1 MADDRAQPSDPT
13 SFDSHPSRYRHW
25 KLTVDGEIAK
35 LVMAVDGDHPHRPG
49 YELKLN
55 SYDLSVDI
63 ELADAIQRLRFEHPG
78 VKTVVVTAE
87 LDRVFCSGANIYML
101 GLSTH
106 SFKVNFCKFTNETRL
121 YLEDASANSGLASLA
136 ACKGTTAGG
145 GYELALACD
154 ETMLVDD
161 GSSAVSFPETP
172 LLAVLPGT
180 GGLTRLVDKRKVRRD
195 RADVF
200 CTTAEGIKG
209 KRAKDWNLVDQVVAR
224 TKWDETVTQRAK
236 ALAATQTVT
245 RGPAVELPS
254 VAPKVG
260 SASRGGA
267 NALTYKYVELT
278 FDRAA
283 RTANLLVR
291 GPEASEVVDLV
302 SPDTWSLRAFREL
315 DDALLRLRFDW
326 PEINV
331 VTVRTAGDPAL
342 VALHDEL
349 LARATTGFA
358 REVRLLQRRVLKRF
372 DNTARSFYAVA
383 DREDSCFAGSLLELA
398 LGADR
403 FYMLIDKDEK
413 IGVALSVANAG
424 FMTMS
429 SGLSRLEARF
439 YGEPTRVQ
447 DVLKRG
453 VEPVAPG
460 KSEQRNKFLETHP
473 VGAMVRNK
481 SLPIVTS
488 EEAEQLGIATVA
500 ADDIDFADE
509 LRIAVEERASLSP
522 DALTGMEASLRFVGP
537 ETLETKIFG
546 RLSAWQNWIFTRANS
561 TGEHGALTL
570 YGRPERPQFQ
580 WKRT

>member
-1 MADDRAQPSDPT
+1 MDPT
-13 SFDSHPSRYRHW
+13 PFETHPSRYRHW
-25 KLTVDGEIAK
+25 KLAVSGDTAT

-63 ELADAIQRLRFEHPG
+63 ELADAIQRQRFEHPE
-78 VKTVVVTAE
+78 VKAVVITAE

-101 GLSTH
+101 GSSSHT
-106 SFKVNFCKFTNETRL
+106 FKVNFCKFTNETRL
-121 YLEDASANSGLASLA
+121 YLEDASANSGLASLC

-161 GSSAVSFPETP
+161 GNSAVSFPETP

-209 KRAKDWNLVDQVVAR
+209 KRAKEWGLVDHVVSR
-224 TKWDETVTQRAK
+224 SKWDEVVAERAR
-236 ALAATQTVT
+236 ALAAKQTVA
-245 RGPAVELPS
+245 RGPAVQLSEL
-254 VAPKVG
+254 APKIADKAITYRHVELAIGERSETSPVGVG
-260 SASRGGA
+260 SGPGGSADGAGGKAPRG
-267 NALTYKYVELT
+267 V
-278 FDRAA
+278 DRGE
-283 RTANLLVR
+283 RTAALLVK
-291 GPEASEVVDLV
+291 GPEAAPPADLT
-302 SPDTWSLRAFREL
+302 SAELWGLRAFREL
-315 DDALLRLRFDW
+315 DDALLRLRFDL
-326 PEINV
+326 PDIGV
-331 VTVRTAGDPAL
+331 VTVRTSGDRKL
-342 VALHDEL
+342 VVAHDEA
-349 LARATTGFA
+349 LAKATTGFA

-383 DREDSCFAGSLLELA
+383 DRADSCFAGSLLELA

-403 FYMLIDKDEK
+403 FYMLIDKAEA
-413 IGVALSVANAG
+413 VAVGTSVANHG
-424 FMTMS
+424 FLTMS
-429 SGLSRLEARF
+429 SGLSRLDARF
-439 YGEPTRVQ
+439 YGEPGRAQ
-447 DVLKRG
+447 SILARG
-453 VEPVAPG
+453 
-460 KSEQRNKFLETHP
+460 SER
-473 VGAMVRNK
+473 
-481 SLPIVTS
+481 PIPS
-488 EEAEQLGIATVA
+488 EEAEQLGIATIA

-509 LRIAVEERASLSP
+509 LRIAIEERASLSP
-522 DALTGMEASLRFVGP
+522 DALTGMEQSLRFVGP

-570 YGRPERPQFQ
+570 YGQPERPQFQ

>member
-1 MADDRAQPSDPT
+1 MDPT
-13 SFDSHPSRYRHW
+13 HFETHPSRYRHW
-25 KLTVDGEIAK
+25 KLRVAGDTAT

-63 ELADAIQRLRFEHPG
+63 ELADAIQRLRFEYPD
-78 VKTVVVTAE
+78 VKVLVITAE

-101 GLSTH
+101 GLSSH

-121 YLEDASANSGLASLA
+121 YLEDASAHSGLASLC

-209 KRAKDWNLVDQVVAR
+209 KRAKDWGLVDHVVSR
-224 TKWDETVTQRAK
+224 SKWDEAVAERARV
-236 ALAATQTVT
+236 LAARQTVT
-245 RGPAVELPS
+245 RGPAIQLPELAPKITDKAISYRHVEL
-254 VAPKVG
+254 
-260 SASRGGA
+260 
-267 NALTYKYVELT
+267 EL
-278 FDRAA
+278 DRTA
-283 RTANLLVR
+283 RTAALLIK
-291 GPEASEVVDLV
+291 GPAGPPPAELA
-302 SPDTWSLRAFREL
+302 SPDLWSLRAFLEL
-315 DDALLRLRFDW
+315 DDALLRLRFDL
-326 PEINV
+326 PDVGV
-331 VTVRTAGDPAL
+331 VTVRTSGDPRL
-342 VALHDEL
+342 VIAHDEA

-358 REVRLLQRRVLKRF
+358 REVRLLQRRVLKRY

-383 DREDSCFAGSLLELA
+383 DAADTCFAGVLLELA

-403 FYMLIDKDEK
+403 FYMLIDKDEA
-413 IGVALSVANAG
+413 IGVATSAANQG
-424 FMTMS
+424 FLTMS

-439 YGEPTRVQ
+439 FGEPGRAQ
-447 DVLKRG
+447 KVLARG
-453 VEPVAPG
+453 
-460 KSEQRNKFLETHP
+460 SE
-473 VGAMVRNK
+473 G
-481 SLPIVTS
+481 PIPS
-488 EEAEQLGIATVA
+488 EEAEQLGIATIA
-500 ADDIDFADE
+500 ADDIDFEDE
-509 LRIAVEERASLSP
+509 LRIAIEERASLSP
-522 DALTGMEASLRFVGP
+522 DALTGMEQSLRFVGP

-570 YGRPERPQFQ
+570 YGQPERPQFQ

>member
-1 MADDRAQPSDPT
+1 MDPT
-13 SFDSHPSRYRHW
+13 SFETHPQRYKHW
-25 KLTVDGEIAK
+25 RLTVAGDIAT

-63 ELADAIQRLRFEHPG
+63 ELADAIQRLRFEHPE
-78 VKTVVVTAE
+78 VKCVVFGAD

-121 YLEDASANSGLASLA
+121 YLEDAAENSGLTSLA

-145 GYELALACD
+145 GYELALACN

-161 GSSAVSFPETP
+161 GNSAVSFPETP

-209 KRAKDWNLVDQVVAR
+209 KRAKEWGLVDHLVSR
-224 TKWDETVTQRAK
+224 TKWDQAVTDAAK
-236 ALAATQTVT
+236 ALAAKQTVT
-245 RGPAVELPS
+245 RGPAFVLPPLD
-254 VAPKVG
+254 AKI
-260 SASRGGA
+260 A
-267 NALTYKYVELT
+267 NDKLTYKYVELS
-278 FDRAA
+278 FDRAQ
-283 RTANLLVR
+283 RTAALTVK
-291 GPEASEVVDLV
+291 GPEAGEDVDAV
-302 SPDTWSLRAFREL
+302 AKTGTQPWALRAFREL
-315 DDALLRLRFDW
+315 DDALLRLRFDY
-326 PEINV
+326 PETNIV
-331 VTVRTAGDPAL
+331 AVRTAGNPEHVKACDKS
-342 VALHDEL
+342 LHESQ
-349 LARATTGFA
+349 TGFA
-358 REVRLLQRRVLKRF
+358 REVRLLQRRVLKRY
-372 DNTARSFYAVA
+372 DNTARSLYAVA
-383 DREDSCFAGSLLELA
+383 DTADSCFVGVLLELA

-413 IGVALSVANAG
+413 IAVETDVANSG
-424 FMTMS
+424 FFTTS

-439 YGEPTRVQ
+439 YGEPAKVGK
-447 DVLKRG
+447 LLSRG
-453 VEPVAPG
+453 VEG
-460 KSEQRNKFLETHP
+460 
-473 VGAMVRNK
+473 
-481 SLPIVTS
+481 PIPS
-488 EEAEQLGIATVA
+488 EEAEQLGIATIA
-500 ADDIDFADE
+500 ADDIDFEDE
-509 LRIAVEERASLSP
+509 LRIAIEERASLSP

-561 TGEHGALTL
+561 TGQHGALTL
-570 YGRPERPQFQ
+570 YGKPERPQFQ

>member
-1 MADDRAQPSDPT
+1 MDPT
-13 SFDSHPSRYRHW
+13 QFETHPSRYKHW
-25 KLTVDGEIAK
+25 KLTTSGETAT

-63 ELADAIQRLRFEHPG
+63 ELADAIQRLRFEHPE
-78 VKTVVVTAE
+78 VKALVITAN
-87 LDRVFCSGANIYML
+87 LDKVFCSGANIYML

-121 YLEDASANSGLASLA
+121 YLEDASASSGLGTLA

-161 GSSAVSFPETP
+161 GNSAVSFPETP

-209 KRAKDWNLVDQVVAR
+209 KRAKDWGLVEHVVSRSA
-224 TKWDETVTQRAK
+224 WDKTVAERAQ
-236 ALAATQTVT
+236 AIAAKQTVT
-245 RGPAVELPS
+245 RGPAVQLPEL
-254 VAPKVG
+254 G
-260 SASRGGA
+260 SKITDKAF
-267 NALTYKYVELT
+267 TYKYVELAI
-278 FDRAA
+278 DRAA
-283 RTANLLVR
+283 RTAALTVK
-291 GPEASEVVDLV
+291 GPEGAPTDLT
-302 SPDTWSLRAFREL
+302 SADTWSLRAFREL
-315 DDALLRLRFDW
+315 DDALLRLRFDL
-326 PEINV
+326 PEIGM
-331 VTVRTAGDPAL
+331 VTVRAVGDRKL
-342 VALHDEL
+342 VLAHDEA
-349 LARATTGFA
+349 LAKATTGFA
-358 REVRLLQRRVLKRF
+358 REIRLLQRRVLKRY

-383 DREDSCFAGSLLELA
+383 DAPDSCFAGVLLELA

-403 FYMLIDKDEK
+403 FYMLIDGDEK
-413 IGVALSVANAG
+413 IAVETSVANQG
-424 FMTMS
+424 YFTMAT
-429 SGLSRLEARF
+429 GLSRLEARF
-439 YGEPTRVQ
+439 YGEPARVGK
-447 DVLKRG
+447 VLARG
-453 VEPVAPG
+453 AEG
-460 KSEQRNKFLETHP
+460 
-473 VGAMVRNK
+473 
-481 SLPIVTS
+481 PITS
-488 EEAEQLGIATVA
+488 EEADTLGLATIA

-522 DALTGMEASLRFVGP
+522 DALTGMEQSLRFVGP

-570 YGRPERPQFQ
+570 YGQPERPQFQ

>member
-1 MADDRAQPSDPT
+1 MDPT
-13 SFDSHPSRYRHW
+13 HFETHPSRYRHW
-25 KLTVDGEIAK
+25 KLRVAGETAT

-55 SYDLSVDI
+55 SYDLAVDL
-63 ELADAIQRLRFEHPG
+63 ELADAIQRLRFEHPE
-78 VKTVVVTAE
+78 VKVVVITAE

-101 GLSTH
+101 GLSSH

-121 YLEDASANSGLASLA
+121 YLEDASANSGLASLC

-161 GSSAVSFPETP
+161 GNSAVSFPETP

-209 KRAKDWNLVDQVVAR
+209 KRARDWGLVDHVVPR
-224 TKWDETVTQRAK
+224 SKWDEVVIERARV
-236 ALAATQTVT
+236 LAAKQTVV
-245 RGPAVELPS
+245 RGPAIALSELAPTVTEQAIRYRHVEL
-254 VAPKVG
+254 G
-260 SASRGGA
+260 I
-267 NALTYKYVELT
+267 
-278 FDRAA
+278 DRAA
-283 RTANLLVR
+283 RTAALVVK
-291 GPEASEVVDLV
+291 GPEGPPPAELADPRGGPGLGEL
-302 SPDTWSLRAFREL
+302 WSLRAFREL
-315 DDALLRLRFDW
+315 DDVLLRLRFDLSD
-326 PEINV
+326 IAV
-331 VTVRTAGDPAL
+331 VTVRTAGDPRL
-342 VALHDEL
+342 VVAHDEA
-349 LARATTGFA
+349 LARSITGFA

-383 DREDSCFAGSLLELA
+383 DRADSCFAGSLLELA

-403 FYMLIDKDEK
+403 FYMRIDKAEA
-413 IGVALSVANAG
+413 ISVALSVANQG
-424 FMTMS
+424 FLTMAT
-429 SGLSRLEARF
+429 GLSRLDARF
-439 YGEPTRVQ
+439 YGEPGRAQ
-447 DVLKRG
+447 KVLARG
-453 VEPVAPG
+453 SEEPIG
-460 KSEQRNKFLETHP
+460 
-473 VGAMVRNK
+473 
-481 SLPIVTS
+481 S
-488 EEAEQLGIATVA
+488 EEAEALGIATIA
-500 ADDIDFADE
+500 ADDIDFEDE
-509 LRIAVEERASLSP
+509 LRIAIEERASLSP
-522 DALTGMEASLRFVGP
+522 DALTGMEQSLRFVGP

-570 YGRPERPQFQ
+570 YGQPERPQFQ

>member
-1 MADDRAQPSDPT
+1 MDPT
-13 SFDSHPSRYRHW
+13 QFETHPSRYKHW
-25 KLTVDGEIAK
+25 KLTVSGDIAT
-35 LVMAVDGDHPHRPG
+35 LVMAVDADHPHRPG

-63 ELADAIQRLRFEHPG
+63 ELADAIQRLRFEHPE
-78 VKTVVVTAE
+78 VKAVVVTAD
-87 LDRVFCSGANIYML
+87 LDKVFCSGANIYML

-121 YLEDASANSGLASLA
+121 YLEDASAVSGLGSLA

-154 ETMLVDD
+154 ETVLVDD
-161 GSSAVSFPETP
+161 GNSAVSFPETP

-180 GGLTRLVDKRKVRRD
+180 GGLTRLVDKRRIRRD

-209 KRAKDWNLVDQVVAR
+209 KRAKDWGLVEDVVSR
-224 TKWDETVTQRAK
+224 SKWDETVAARAK
-236 ALAATQTVT
+236 ALAAKQTVT
-245 RGPAVELPS
+245 RGPAVQLSEL
-254 VAPKVG
+254 APKITDK
-260 SASRGGA
+260 AF
-267 NALTYKYVELT
+267 TYRHVELT

-283 RTANLLVR
+283 RTGALTIKAPP
-291 GPEASEVVDLV
+291 GAPTDLTTA
-302 SPDTWSLRAFREL
+302 DTWSLRAFREL
-315 DDALLRLRFDW
+315 DDALLRLRFDL
-326 PEINV
+326 PDIGM
-331 VTVRTAGDPAL
+331 VTVRTVGERANVIA
-342 VALHDEL
+342 HDEA
-349 LARATTGFA
+349 LAKATTGFA
-358 REVRLLQRRVLKRF
+358 REIRHLQRRVLKRY

-383 DREDSCFAGSLLELA
+383 DAPDSCFAGVLLELA

-403 FYMLIDKDEK
+403 FYMLLDGDEK
-413 IGVALSVANAG
+413 IGVQTSVANQG
-424 FMTMS
+424 FFTMS
-429 SGLSRLEARF
+429 TGLSRLEARF
-439 YGEPTRVQ
+439 YGEPAAVQ
-447 DVLKRG
+447 RILARG
-453 VEPVAPG
+453 AEGTISSA
-460 KSEQRNKFLETHP
+460 
-473 VGAMVRNK
+473 
-481 SLPIVTS
+481 
-488 EEAEQLGIATVA
+488 EADKLGIATIA

-522 DALTGMEASLRFVGP
+522 DALTGMEQSLRFVGP

-570 YGRPERPQFQ
+570 YGQPERPQFQ

>member
-1 MADDRAQPSDPT
+1 MDPT
-13 SFDSHPSRYRHW
+13 LFETHPSRYRHW
-25 KLTVDGEIAK
+25 KLAVAGDTAT

-55 SYDLSVDI
+55 SYDLSVDL
-63 ELADAIQRLRFEHPG
+63 ELADAIQRLRFEHPE
-78 VKTVVVTAE
+78 VKALVITAE

-121 YLEDASANSGLASLA
+121 YLEDASASSGLASLC

-209 KRAKDWNLVDQVVAR
+209 KRAKDWGLVDHVVSR
-224 TKWDETVTQRAK
+224 SKWDETVAARAK
-236 ALAATQTVT
+236 ALAAQQTVV
-245 RGPAVELPS
+245 RGPAVELP
-254 VAPKVG
+254 
-260 SASRGGA
+260 
-267 NALTYKYVELT
+267 ALSPRVTDQAITYRHVELT
-278 FDRAA
+278 FDERSEKIGGDPDGVAGAAGGKASRGVNPAA
-283 RTANLLVR
+283 RTAVLVIK
-291 GPEASEVVDLV
+291 GPEAAPPADLT
-302 SPDTWSLRAFREL
+302 SAELWSLRAFREL
-315 DDALLRLRFDW
+315 DDALLRLRFDF
-326 PEINV
+326 PDIGV
-331 VTVRTAGDPAL
+331 VTVRTRGDRAL
-342 VALHDEL
+342 VIAHDEA

-383 DREDSCFAGSLLELA
+383 DAADSCFAGSLLELA

-403 FYMLIDKDEK
+403 FYMRLDAGEQIA
-413 IGVALSVANAG
+413 VATSVANQGG
-424 FMTMS
+424 FPGS
-429 SGLSRLEARF
+429 SGLSRLDARF
-439 YGEPTRVQ
+439 YGDPAAAQ
-447 DVLKRG
+447 KILARG
-453 VEPVAPG
+453 AEG
-460 KSEQRNKFLETHP
+460 
-473 VGAMVRNK
+473 
-481 SLPIVTS
+481 PIPS
-488 EEAEQLGIATVA
+488 EEAEALGIATIA
-500 ADDIDFADE
+500 ADDIDFDDE
-509 LRIAVEERASLSP
+509 LRIAIEERASLSP
-522 DALTGMEASLRFVGP
+522 DALTGMEQSLRFVGP

-570 YGRPERPQFQ
+570 YGQPERPQFQ

>member
-1 MADDRAQPSDPT
+1 MDPT
-13 SFDSHPSRYRHW
+13 QFETHPSRYKHW
-25 KLTVDGEIAK
+25 KLTVSGDIAT
-35 LVMAVDGDHPHRPG
+35 LVMAVDADHPHRPG

-63 ELADAIQRLRFEHPG
+63 ELADAIQRLRFEHPE
-78 VKTVVVTAE
+78 VKAVVVTAD
-87 LDRVFCSGANIYML
+87 LDKVFCSGANIYML

-121 YLEDASANSGLASLA
+121 YLEDASAVSGLGSLA

-154 ETMLVDD
+154 ETVLVDD
-161 GSSAVSFPETP
+161 GNSAVSFPETP

-180 GGLTRLVDKRKVRRD
+180 GGLTRLVDKRRIRRD

-209 KRAKDWNLVDQVVAR
+209 KRAKDWGLVEDVVSR
-224 TKWDETVTQRAK
+224 SKWDETVAARAK
-236 ALAATQTVT
+236 ALAAKQTVT
-245 RGPAVELPS
+245 RGPAVQLSEL
-254 VAPKVG
+254 APKITDK
-260 SASRGGA
+260 AF
-267 NALTYKYVELT
+267 TYRHVELT

-283 RTANLLVR
+283 RTGALTIKAPT
-291 GPEASEVVDLV
+291 GAPTDLTTA
-302 SPDTWSLRAFREL
+302 DTWSLRAFREL
-315 DDALLRLRFDW
+315 DDALLRLRFDL
-326 PEINV
+326 PDIGM
-331 VTVRTAGDPAL
+331 VTVRTVGERANVIA
-342 VALHDEL
+342 HDEA
-349 LARATTGFA
+349 LAKATTGFA
-358 REVRLLQRRVLKRF
+358 REIRHLQRRVLKRY

-383 DREDSCFAGSLLELA
+383 DAPDSCFAGVLLELA

-403 FYMLIDKDEK
+403 FYMLLDGDEK
-413 IGVALSVANAG
+413 IGVQTSVANQG
-424 FMTMS
+424 FFTMS
-429 SGLSRLEARF
+429 TGLSRLEARF
-439 YGEPTRVQ
+439 YGEPAAVQ
-447 DVLKRG
+447 RILARG
-453 VEPVAPG
+453 AEGTISSA
-460 KSEQRNKFLETHP
+460 
-473 VGAMVRNK
+473 
-481 SLPIVTS
+481 
-488 EEAEQLGIATVA
+488 EADKLGIATIA

-522 DALTGMEASLRFVGP
+522 DALTGMEQSLRFVGP

-570 YGRPERPQFQ
+570 YGQPERPQFQ

>member
-1 MADDRAQPSDPT
+1 MDPT
-13 SFDSHPSRYRHW
+13 TFETHPSRYRHW
-25 KLTVDGEIAK
+25 RLAVQGEIATMT
-35 LVMAVDGDHPHRPG
+35 MAVDAEHPFRPG

-63 ELADAIQRLRFEHPG
+63 ELADAIQRLRFEHPE
-78 VKTVVVTAE
+78 VKCVVFSAD

-101 GLSTH
+101 GQSTH

-121 YLEDASANSGLASLA
+121 YLEDASANGGLASLC

-200 CTTAEGIKG
+200 CTLAEGIKG
-209 KRAKDWNLVDQVVAR
+209 KRAKDWGLVDHLVSR
-224 TKWDETVTQRAK
+224 TKWDASVSDAAK
-236 ALAATQTVT
+236 ALAAKQTVT
-245 RGPAVELPS
+245 RGPAVVLPPLECKATPDS
-254 VAPKVG
+254 I
-260 SASRGGA
+260 R
-267 NALTYKYVELT
+267 YRYVELAVDAT
-278 FDRAA
+278 A
-283 RTANLLVR
+283 RTATLLVR
-291 GPEASEVVDLV
+291 GPDADAVMDFT

-315 DDALLRLRFDW
+315 DDALLRLRFDY
-326 PEINV
+326 PEVGV
-331 VTVRTAGDPAL
+331 VTVRTAGDPKL
-342 VALHDEL
+342 VIQHDEL
-349 LARATTGFA
+349 LAKAPTGFA
-358 REVRLLQRRVLKRF
+358 REVRLFQRRVLKRF
-372 DNTARSFYAVA
+372 DNTARSLYAVA
-383 DREDSCFAGSLLELA
+383 DRKDSCFAGSLLELA

-403 FYMLIDKDEK
+403 FYMLIDDG
-413 IGVALSVANAG
+413 IGVATSIANAG
-424 FMTMS
+424 FMTTATGM
-429 SGLSRLEARF
+429 SRLEARF
-439 YGEPTRVQ
+439 YGEPVRAKAVLERGASKPRVET
-447 DVLKRG
+447 DSPKH
-453 VEPVAPG
+453 A
-460 KSEQRNKFLETHP
+460 KFVDEHP
-473 VGAMVRNK
+473 VGRLTRVIE
-481 SLPIVTS
+481 LIES
-488 EEAEQLGIATVA
+488 EEAEKLGIATIA
-500 ADDIDFADE
+500 ADDIDFAEE
-509 LRIAVEERASLSP
+509 LRIAIEERASLSP

-570 YGRPERPQFQ
+570 YGHPERPQFQ

>member
-1 MADDRAQPSDPT
+1 MDPT
-13 SFDSHPSRYRHW
+13 TFETHPSRYKHW
-25 KLTVDGEIAK
+25 RLDVKGDLAT
-35 LVMAVDGDHPHRPG
+35 LVMAVDDDHPHRPG

-63 ELADAIQRLRFEHPG
+63 ELADAIQRLRFEHPD
-78 VKTVVVTAE
+78 VKVVVITAD

-101 GLSTH
+101 GQSTH

-121 YLEDASANSGLASLA
+121 YLEDASAHSGLASLA

-154 ETMLVDD
+154 EIMLVDD

-209 KRAKDWNLVDQVVAR
+209 KRAKDWSLIDHLVSR
-224 TKWDETVTQRAK
+224 TKWDETVAERAK
-236 ALAATQTVT
+236 GLAGKQQVT
-245 RGPAVELPS
+245 RGPAFALAALE
-254 VAPKVG
+254 PKVTPERIAYRFVEFTVDAPARIGNLVVRAPEGAEDPDKLAAAG
-260 SASRGGA
+260 SEPWA
-267 NALTYKYVELT
+267 
-278 FDRAA
+278 
-283 RTANLLVR
+283 
-291 GPEASEVVDLV
+291 
-302 SPDTWSLRAFREL
+302 LRAFREL
-315 DDALLRLRFDW
+315 DDALLRLRFDY
-326 PEINV
+326 PDINV
-331 VTVRTAGDPAL
+331 VTVRTAGNRDA
-342 VALHDEL
+342 VKQCDEL
-349 LARATTGFA
+349 LAKSTSGFA

-383 DREDSCFAGSLLELA
+383 DQADSCFAGILLELA

-403 FYMLIDKDEK
+403 FYMLIDGDEK
-413 IGVALSVANAG
+413 IGVETSVANSG

-429 SGLSRLEARF
+429 SGLSRLDARF
-439 YGEPTRVQ
+439 YGETGRTQ
-447 DVLKRG
+447 KVLARG
-453 VEPVAPG
+453 AEGLIP
-460 KSEQRNKFLETHP
+460 
-473 VGAMVRNK
+473 
-481 SLPIVTS
+481 S
-488 EEAEQLGIATVA
+488 EEAEELGIATIA
-500 ADDIDFADE
+500 ADDIDFEDE
-509 LRIAVEERASLSP
+509 LRIAIEERASLSP

-546 RLSAWQNWIFTRANS
+546 RLSAWQNWIFTRPNS
-561 TGEHGALTL
+561 TGQHGALTL
-570 YGRPERPQFQ
+570 YGQPERPQFQ

>member
-1 MADDRAQPSDPT
+1 MERPEAAERPT
-13 SFDSHPSRYRHW
+13 RFETHPSRYKHW
-25 KLTVDGEIAK
+25 KLAVSGETAT
-35 LVMAVDGDHPHRPG
+35 LVMAVDGDHPHKPG

-63 ELADAIQRLRFEHPG
+63 ELADAIQRVRFEHPE
-78 VKTVVVTAE
+78 VKALVITAE

-121 YLEDASANSGLASLA
+121 YLEDASASSGLGSLA

-161 GSSAVSFPETP
+161 GNSAVSFPETP

-209 KRAKDWNLVDQVVAR
+209 KRAKDWGLVDAVVSRSA
-224 TKWDETVTQRAK
+224 WDKTVAERAK
-236 ALAATQTVT
+236 ALAANQTVT
-245 RGPAVELPS
+245 RGPAFVLGPLE
-254 VAPKVG
+254 PKVTDK
-260 SASRGGA
+260 AI
-267 NALTYKYVELT
+267 TYSHVELT
-278 FDRAA
+278 FDRAT
-283 RTANLLVR
+283 RTGNLVVR
-291 GPEASEVVDLV
+291 GPDVADDAAKLAGAPGVEAGGLAPTAGIE
-302 SPDTWSLRAFREL
+302 PWSLRAFREL
-315 DDALLRLRFDW
+315 DDALLRLRFDL
-326 PEINV
+326 PEIGM
-331 VTVRTAGDPAL
+331 VTVRTTGAPGLVQASDEAL
-342 VALHDEL
+342 AK
-349 LARATTGFA
+349 ATSGFA

-383 DREDSCFAGSLLELA
+383 DAAGSNFEGVLLELA

-403 FYMLIDKDEK
+403 FYMLLDGGKK
-413 IGVALSVANAG
+413 IGVRTSVANAG
-424 FMTMS
+424 FLTMAT
-429 SGLSRLEARF
+429 GLSRLEARF
-439 YGEPTRVQ
+439 YGAPASMEQ
-447 DVLKRG
+447 VLARG
-453 VEPVAPG
+453 AKGTIP
-460 KSEQRNKFLETHP
+460 
-473 VGAMVRNK
+473 
-481 SLPIVTS
+481 S
-488 EEAEQLGIATVA
+488 EEAEQLGLATVA
-500 ADDIDFADE
+500 ADDIDFEDE

-522 DALTGMEASLRFVGP
+522 DALTGMEQSLRFVGP

-561 TGEHGALTL
+561 TGEQGALTL
-570 YGRPERPQFQ
+570 YGQPERPQFQ

>member
-1 MADDRAQPSDPT
+1 MDPT
-13 SFDSHPSRYRHW
+13 QFETHPSRYKHW
-25 KLTVDGEIAK
+25 KLTVDGDTAK
-35 LVMAVDGDHPHRPG
+35 LVMAVDADHPHRPG

-63 ELADAIQRLRFEHPG
+63 ELADAILRLRFEHPE
-78 VKTVVVTAE
+78 VRAVVVTAE
-87 LDRVFCSGANIYML
+87 LDKVFCSGANIYML

-121 YLEDASANSGLASLA
+121 YLEDASAVSGLGSLA

-154 ETMLVDD
+154 ETVLVDD
-161 GSSAVSFPETP
+161 GNSAVSFPETP

-209 KRAKDWNLVDQVVAR
+209 KRAKDWGLVEDVVSR
-224 TKWDETVTQRAK
+224 SKWDETVAARAK
-236 ALAATQTVT
+236 ALAAKQTVT
-245 RGPAVELPS
+245 RGPAVQLPEL
-254 VAPKVG
+254 APKITDK
-260 SASRGGA
+260 AF
-267 NALTYKYVELT
+267 TYRHVELT
-278 FDRAA
+278 IDRAA
-283 RTANLLVR
+283 RTAALTIKAPT
-291 GPEASEVVDLV
+291 GAPTDLT
-302 SPDTWSLRAFREL
+302 SADTWSLRAFREL
-315 DDALLRLRFDW
+315 DDALLRLRFDL
-326 PEINV
+326 PDIGM
-331 VTVRTAGDPAL
+331 VTVRTVGDRAN
-342 VALHDEL
+342 VIAHDEA
-349 LARATTGFA
+349 LAKATTGFA
-358 REVRLLQRRVLKRF
+358 REVRHLQRRVLKRY

-383 DREDSCFAGSLLELA
+383 DAPDSCFAGVLLELA

-403 FYMLIDKDEK
+403 FYMLLDGDEK
-413 IGVALSVANAG
+413 IGVQTSVANRG
-424 FMTMS
+424 FFAMS
-429 SGLSRLEARF
+429 TGLSRLDARF
-439 YGEPTRVQ
+439 YGEPAAVQRV
-447 DVLKRG
+447 LARG
-453 VEPVAPG
+453 AEGVIA
-460 KSEQRNKFLETHP
+460 
-473 VGAMVRNK
+473 
-481 SLPIVTS
+481 S
-488 EEAEQLGIATVA
+488 EEADKLGIATIA

-522 DALTGMEASLRFVGP
+522 DALTGMEQSLRFVGP

-570 YGRPERPQFQ
+570 YGQPERPQFQ